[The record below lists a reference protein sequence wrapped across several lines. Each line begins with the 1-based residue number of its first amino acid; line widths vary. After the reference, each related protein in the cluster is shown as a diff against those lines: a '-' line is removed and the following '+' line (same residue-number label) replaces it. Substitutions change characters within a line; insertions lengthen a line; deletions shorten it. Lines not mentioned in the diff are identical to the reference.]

1 MSTKYKFI
9 DKQGVY
15 FTTSTVVGWLDVF
28 TRDVY
33 RDILLD
39 SIRFCQKNQGLSV
52 HAWVLMTNHLHMIC
66 SFHAK
71 QEPGLLLKN
80 MKRFTAIKLIRR
92 HYKQPKRKH

>member
-28 TRDVY
+28 TRDAY
-33 RDILLD
+33 RHILLD

-52 HAWVLMTNHLHMIC
+52 QVGAGLRPV
-66 SFHAK
+66 SA
-71 QEPGLLLKN
+71 LLL
-80 MKRFTAIKLIRR
+80 LL
-92 HYKQPKRKH
+92 